1 MTLNVLGSLY
11 LLVVLLFLLVR
22 GIKFAFPTFGSMT
35 PVYHYTYP
43 TVPDEKRISSRPDQ
57 PKKLHASVGIK
68 SSETKEINQPLM
80 NEASRI
86 EIPTGQPEPSSNP
99 GETNIAEIM
108 QEVDR
113 LLALDHITDEDKE
126 ALATHQRGYFA
137 HQHAAKSQLSEGNM
151 DGFRLELKCAEY
163 ELADLEII
171 LRKHQSDLVKQGQ
184 KLFFV

>member
-1 MTLNVLGSLY
+1 MTLNELGSLC
-11 LLVVLLFLLVR
+11 LIVVLLFLLVG
-22 GIKFAFPTFGSMT
+22 GIKFAFPTFWSMT
-35 PVYHYTYP
+35 PEYHNTYP
-43 TVPDEKRISSRPDQ
+43 TVSDEKRISSRPGQ
-57 PKKLHASVGIK
+57 PIKLQASVGIK
-68 SSETKEINQPLM
+68 SSETKEINQPLRT
-80 NEASRI
+80 ETIRI
-86 EIPTGQPEPSSNP
+86 ETPTGQPAPSPNP
-99 GETNIAEIM
+99 SETNIAEIM

-113 LLALDHITDEDKE
+113 LLGLNHIIDEDKE